1 MSLHIDLGW
10 LIASLLVS
18 ARVAGATMIAPV
30 LGPTQIP
37 ATARVVLVVGL
48 SAFIVAALPVTAI
61 KVPMNVFALAAAALG
76 EVVYGLAF
84 AFGFIVAY
92 AATQVAG
99 RALDVQV
106 GFGAAAVLNPATRA
120 FSPLLGSVFGML
132 MIAAFLALDGH
143 LLLIKA
149 LAASI
154 ATAPPGSVLTNL
166 PAAAIVNHS
175 AATFTFGLALAAPV
189 MFMLLLADLAMAVF
203 ARSMPQ
209 LNVFVMGFAVKIVL
223 GLTGLALA
231 VRFAGAALERL
242 FDASFLYWDQLA
254 RGQ

>member
-1 MSLHIDLGW
+1 MSLRIDIGW
-10 LIASLLVS
+10 LIAALLVS

-37 ATARVVLVVGL
+37 AVARIVLVIGL
-48 SAFIVAALPVTAI
+48 SAFMVAALPSAPAS
-61 KVPMNVFALAAAALG
+61 VPANVFALAAAALS

-99 RALDVQV
+99 RALDIQV
-106 GFGAAAVLNPATRA
+106 GFGAAAVLNPATRSL
-120 FSPLLGSVFGML
+120 SPLLGSVFGML
-132 MIAAFLALDGH
+132 MIATFLALDGH
-143 LLLIKA
+143 LVLIKA
-149 LAASI
+149 LAVSLAALPPGQTFASI
-154 ATAPPGSVLTNL
+154 DPVLIL
-166 PAAAIVNHS
+166 NHS

-209 LNVFVMGFAVKIVL
+209 LNIFVLGFAVKIVL
-223 GLTGLALA
+223 GLSGLALA
-231 VRFAGAALERL
+231 VRFSNAVLAKL
-242 FDASFLYWDQLA
+242 FSTSFLYWDRLA
-254 RGQ
+254 NGA

>member
-1 MSLHIDLGW
+1 MSLHIDIGW
-10 LIASLLVS
+10 LVASLLVS

-37 ATARVVLVVGL
+37 AMARVILVIGL

-61 KVPMNVFALAAAALG
+61 NVPMNVFALAAAALG

-154 ATAPPGSVLTNL
+154 ATAPPGSVLTDL
-166 PAAAIVNHS
+166 PGAAIVNYS

-209 LNVFVMGFAVKIVL
+209 LNVFVLGFAVKIVL

-242 FDASFLYWDQLA
+242 FGASFLYWDQLA